1 MNRTRFTESISG
13 GFPRLERRIY
23 TCLFCLCQRTRTRL
37 HSKVVYCWLYEMH
50 ELQIERSVNT
60 HGLLRVSVKSLPNE
74 MQHTIRKL
82 YSTDRKGPLTIR
94 TNRTNSNSTLRTARA
109 LNDPYESNELNLPLA
124 DCYSAGV
131 LDMSG

>member
-1 MNRTRFTESISG
+1 
-13 GFPRLERRIY
+13 
-23 TCLFCLCQRTRTRL
+23 
-37 HSKVVYCWLYEMH
+37 
-50 ELQIERSVNT
+50 
-60 HGLLRVSVKSLPNE
+60 

-124 DCYSAGV
+124 DRYSAGV
-131 LDMSG
+131 LDMSAMINRVKRLSEIQKNRTANVPFFHGGLHQHS